1 MSFIRKISQIIFT
14 LFFYAIFT
22 LAIFWNPIV
31 NKFGAIQWDAIS
43 VHFFNLLF
51 SSQAWHNGQF
61 PLWTPYIFN
70 GFPQIAD
77 LQVALFYPVNLIVSF
92 FSVFT
97 PELMQYQLIFH
108 YFLAGF
114 FAFLFTRYLS
124 GNFIFALGGG
134 LIYAFSGFMV
144 GHGSHVGMQNTAVWL
159 PLIFLFLMR
168 ALEENR
174 SLFYKKIG
182 NAFFC
187 GFFLGIAIL
196 AGHFQMAL
204 YTAFA
209 VGFYFA
215 FDFIWTLV
223 LKIKQRER
231 GEIEPLELDKA
242 KQYFLPKLSPQKQN
256 SLRKK
261 IAVIAVVYIMAVLIS
276 SIQLFPTFELTK
288 QSLRAK
294 ISLEMS
300 QTESLNPDSLKSLF
314 NYNYNNVAH
323 GGQYTGPWD
332 RTQNYLY
339 ITVTAIFLAVGSAV
353 LGIFRKESKKITIF
367 FLILATIS
375 IIYSFGQYGFLQ
387 KYFYQFIPFFDK
399 IRAPS
404 NMMLLFDFAVIGL
417 AATFINILS
426 GQPQII
432 APFSNVLQNLK
443 NSSRLASEKF
453 NAVPVASLRPLFSLA
468 KLLNFLRTFAMF
480 SKVATIWALFL
491 LLILIVISAE
501 IFNAVLPNELLY
513 ARKKSS
519 DILQE
524 PWIAQNIL
532 SEYSALDEIDKFKVF
547 KIPEF
552 SDNSTQMRKIYAFD
566 GYNPLALARYGNFV
580 DVMVKNANLI
590 DLAGIK
596 YLPCQYIPERADRLE
611 KVGNL
616 CINKNYYPRVF
627 FVDNFIVAKDDQD
640 ALAKLNSDEVQPR
653 QVVVLEDNPAIP
665 ISDEIDEVEPR
676 QSHQT
681 QQNVEI
687 IDASPGFWELS
698 TQNNSDSFLVFSQ
711 TNYPGWQAR
720 IDSQDTKIYQA
731 DYLFQAIFVPAGK
744 HEITLQFDSKPLK
757 LGAILTII
765 GLIIILTTIIF
776 AIFEKKLKLAWERY
790 YPS

>member
-1 MSFIRKISQIIFT
+1 MSFIRKNFQIIFA
-14 LFFYAIFT
+14 LFFYATFT
-22 LAIFWNPIV
+22 LVIFWNPIV

-43 VHFFNLLF
+43 VHFFNLFF
-51 SSQAWHNGQF
+51 SSQTWQAGQL

-77 LQVALFYPVNLIVSF
+77 LQVALFYPVNLIISF

-97 PELMQYQLIFH
+97 PESMQYQLIFH
-108 YFLAGF
+108 YLLAGF

-159 PLIFLFLMR
+159 LLIFVFLLR
-168 ALEENR
+168 ALEDKGY
-174 SLFYKKIG
+174 SPFYKKIRD
-182 NAFFC
+182 AIFC

-215 FDFIWTLV
+215 FDFIWTLG
-223 LKIKQRER
+223 LKIKQQER
-231 GEIEPLELDKA
+231 GKIEPLELDRA
-242 KQYFLPKLSPQKQN
+242 KQYFLPKILPQKPN

-261 IAVIAVVYIMAVLIS
+261 IAIIAIVYIMAILIS
-276 SIQLFPTFELTK
+276 SIQFFPTFELTK

-314 NYNYNNVAH
+314 NYNYNNVAY

-339 ITVTAIFLAVGSAV
+339 ITVTAIFLAICGAI
-353 LGIFRKESKKITIF
+353 LGIFKKESRKTAIF
-367 FLILATIS
+367 FLILSIIS
-375 IIYSFGQYGFLQ
+375 VIYSFGQYGFLQ
-387 KYFYQFIPFFDK
+387 KYFYQFVPFFDK

-404 NMMLLFDFAVIGL
+404 NMMLLFNLAIVGL
-417 AATFINILS
+417 AATASKTSAFLLN
-426 GQPQII
+426 PRNII
-432 APFSNVLQNLK
+432 AK
-443 NSSRLASEKF
+443 
-453 NAVPVASLRPLFSLA
+453 LFWI
-468 KLLNFLRTFAMF
+468 M
-480 SKVATIWALFL
+480 
-491 LLILIVISAE
+491 ILIISAAE

-519 DILQE
+519 DILRE

-532 SEYSALDEIDKFKVF
+532 QEYEALDEIDKFKVF

-580 DVMVKNANLI
+580 DIMVKNANLI

-596 YLPCQYIPERADRLE
+596 YLPCQFIPERANTLE

-616 CINKNYYPRVF
+616 CINTDYFPRAFFVTDYTVASNADDALMKLKEIYPRKTV
-627 FVDNFIVAKDDQD
+627 I
-640 ALAKLNSDEVQPR
+640 
-653 QVVVLEDNPAIP
+653 LEENP
-665 ISDEIDEVEPR
+665 
-676 QSHQT
+676 
-681 QQNVEI
+681 EI
-687 IDASPGFWELS
+687 ITVAIQETEKQEIIIEDATPGIWKLS
-698 TQNNSDSFLVFSQ
+698 VKNENNGFLVFNQ
-711 TNYPGWQAR
+711 THYPGWQAK

-731 DYLFQAIFVPAGK
+731 DYLFQAIFVPAGDHK
-744 HEITLQFDSKPLK
+744 IILQFDSKPLK
-757 LGAILTII
+757 SGAILTII
-765 GLIIILTTIIF
+765 GLIIILAAIIF
-776 AIFEKKLKLAWERY
+776 AIFEKKLKLAWEKY

>member
-1 MSFIRKISQIIFT
+1 MSSVKKISQTIFAI
-14 LFFYAIFT
+14 FFYAAFT

-51 SSQAWHNGQF
+51 SSQAWHSGTI

-77 LQVALFYPVNLIVSF
+77 LQVALFYPINLIISF
-92 FSVFT
+92 FGVFT

-114 FAFLFTRYLS
+114 FAFLFTRHLS
-124 GNFIFALGGG
+124 KNFIFSLGGG

-168 ALEENR
+168 ALEENL
-174 SLFYKKIG
+174 SPLYKKARDAI
-182 NAFFC
+182 FC

-215 FDFIWTLV
+215 FDFIWALV
-223 LKIKQRER
+223 LRIKQRER
-231 GEIEPLELDKA
+231 GKIEPLELDRA
-242 KQYFLPKLSPQKQN
+242 KQYFLPKVLPQKPD

-261 IAVIAVVYIMAVLIS
+261 IAVIAIIYIMAILIS
-276 SIQLFPTFELTK
+276 FIQLFPTFELTK
-288 QSLRAK
+288 QSQRAE

-332 RTQNYLY
+332 RTQNYLF
-339 ITVTAIFLAVGSAV
+339 ITVSAIFLALCGTI
-353 LGIFRKESKKITIF
+353 LGISKKESRKITIF
-367 FLILATIS
+367 FMILSAIS
-375 IIYSFGQYGFLQ
+375 LIYSLGQYGFLQ

-404 NMMLLFDFAVIGL
+404 NMMLIFYFAIIGL
-417 AATFINILS
+417 AAIASKKTNVMREKIFASPDMKNGALFSSSKIFLNKMSILLLNS
-426 GQPQII
+426 SNII
-432 APFSNVLQNLK
+432 AK
-443 NSSRLASEKF
+443 
-453 NAVPVASLRPLFSLA
+453 LFW
-468 KLLNFLRTFAMF
+468 
-480 SKVATIWALFL
+480 III
-491 LLILIVISAE
+491 LLIISAE

-519 DILQE
+519 DILQK
-524 PWIAQNIL
+524 PWIAQNIRQ
-532 SEYSALDEIDKFKVF
+532 EYEALDEIDKFKVF

-552 SDNSTQMRKIYAFD
+552 SDNSTQMRQIYAFD

-580 DVMVKNANLI
+580 DAMVKNANLV

-596 YLPCQYIPERADRLE
+596 YLPCQFIPERAENLG

-616 CINKNYYPRVF
+616 CINKNYLPRAF
-627 FVDNFIVAKDDQD
+627 FVDNFIMADNEKD
-640 ALAKLNSDEVQPR
+640 ALLRLNSAKVNLRQTVILEENLHTPISAEVQPR
-653 QVVVLEDNPAIP
+653 QNI
-665 ISDEIDEVEPR
+665 EI
-676 QSHQT
+676 T
-681 QQNVEI
+681 
-687 IDASPGFWELS
+687 DAKPGFWKLA
-698 TQNNSDSFLVFSQ
+698 TKNNSDSLLVFSQ
-711 TNYPGWQAR
+711 THYPGWTAK
-720 IDSQDTKIYQA
+720 INNLDAKIYQA
-731 DYLFQAIFVPAGK
+731 DYLFQAIFVPAGDNK
-744 HEITLQFDSKPLK
+744 IILQFESRPLK
-757 LGAILTII
+757 IGAILTII
-765 GLIIILTTIIF
+765 GLIIIFITIIF
-776 AIFEKKLKLAWERY
+776 VIFEKKLKLIWERY
-790 YPS
+790 CQP